1 MGAGEHAAAAAP
13 PELQLAAA
21 EGQQAQAEAAGW
33 ERVHRQAAEGA
44 AQQQNRASYGAS
56 DRRPQP
62 TAQVELPPGERAAA
76 PEQAASSGAAPAAA
90 PAGAG
95 GGGGPE
101 VIDLTGDDSP
111 GPATAVPASG
121 EVIYLLDED

>member
-44 AQQQNRASYGAS
+44 AQQQNRASCGAS

-62 TAQVELPPGERAAA
+62 TAQVELPPGEPAAA
-76 PEQAASSGAAPAAA
+76 PEQAASSGAALAAA
-90 PAGAG
+90 PAGA
-95 GGGGPE
+95 GGGPE

-121 EVIYLLDED
+121 EVISLLDED